1 MIRQLVTVASALLA
15 DTDTELRHSLEKT
28 TLSMLS
34 TGSSASVVTAGIT
47 IAGLL
52 SNQKDD

>member
-1 MIRQLVTVASALLA
+1 MIRQLVSVAFPLLA
-15 DTDTELRHSLEKT
+15 DADSELRLSLEKT
-28 TLSMLS
+28 TFSMLS
-34 TGSSASVVTAGIT
+34 TGSSAAVVTAGIT